1 MSLDR
6 QWDYDLGKYVNRTD
20 GTKKLEVSNRTGLED
35 VTCVD
40 AVAKFFRVG
49 E

>member
-1 MSLDR
+1 MSLER
-6 QWDYDLGKYVNRTD
+6 QWDYDFGKYATRAN
-20 GTKKLEVSNRTGLED
+20 GTKKLEVNNRTGLED

-49 E
+49 D